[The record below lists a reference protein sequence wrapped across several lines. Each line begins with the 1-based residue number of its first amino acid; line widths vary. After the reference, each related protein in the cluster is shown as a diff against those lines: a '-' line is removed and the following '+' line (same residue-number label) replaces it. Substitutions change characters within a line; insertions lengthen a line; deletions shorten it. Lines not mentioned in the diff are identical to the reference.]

1 MFVRLSLGIEY
12 LSLIVIYVYRLIEDQ
27 SKFTKQVFYNLMR
40 LLPTKEFLKDD
51 IQRIIRFVK
60 QHEIIT
66 ERDYIEALDMAG
78 HSLS

>member
-1 MFVRLSLGIEY
+1 MEY
-12 LSLIVIYVYRLIEDQ
+12 LTLIAIYVYRLIEDQ

-60 QHEIIT
+60 QHEMIT
-66 ERDYIEALDMAG
+66 ERDYIEAVELAG